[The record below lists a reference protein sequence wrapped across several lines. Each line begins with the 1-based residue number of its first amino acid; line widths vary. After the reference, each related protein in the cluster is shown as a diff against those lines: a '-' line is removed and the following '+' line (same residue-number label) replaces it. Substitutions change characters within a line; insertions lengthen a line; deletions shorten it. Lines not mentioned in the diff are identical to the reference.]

1 MNDTMGLSHTGLQ
14 MMMRSEGLSLVS
26 YPDPG
31 TGAEPWTIG
40 YGHTGP
46 DVHPDMTITKA
57 QAETLLRE
65 DVRFAEIGVKTYAT
79 VPLTQGQFDALV
91 DFAYNC
97 GIGAMRGSTML
108 RRLNSKDYAGA
119 ADALLLWD
127 KAGGRVMAG
136 LTRRR
141 QEEKA
146 MFLGGT
152 EQV

>member
-1 MNDTMGLSHTGLQ
+1 MDARTQ
-14 MMMRSEGLSLVS
+14 IKQFEGKVNEA
-26 YPDPG
+26 YGDPL

-57 QAETLLRE
+57 QAEAHLRD

-97 GIGAMRGSTML
+97 GIGAMRDSTML
-108 RRLNSKDYAGA
+108 RRLNSKDYEGA
-119 ADALLLWD
+119 ADALLMWNQ
-127 KAGGRVMAG
+127 AGGRVLAG
-136 LTRRR
+136 LTKRR
-141 QEEKA
+141 EAEKE
-146 MFLGGT
+146 MFLDDS
-152 EQV
+152 EQA